1 MKTKFLAQLLLS
13 TCLISSCTSEDIE
26 FSDVNEQGSIETTTL
41 DIDEAKSLLQEFVAD
56 AFTKSNTSFTI
67 KEHKLKTLYIDNTET
82 LPVTVR
88 DTIPVYEFTTE
99 TDGQEGYSV
108 VVGDKRVEKVLISVP
123 SGLLSDTSFIE
134 PLRLYYRDIPMLIQQ
149 DLNQYYAETQEKAI
163 QTKMSV
169 EACYKD
175 LPTLWS
181 QGYPYN
187 EKCPIKC
194 YDHALAGCNAIAIAQ
209 ILAYHRVPTNLNW
222 ITQMTKSPLAAQRTA
237 AEKLYLPVKP
247 YIGTARL
254 ANLQETAAIEG
265 LLVDLDKDGMP
276 EALASLTLTEVV
288 ASLKEKNQQYAALTE
303 QRTNA
308 QADNPVESAKKIRLR
323 MDEEY
328 DEMTTYA
335 FAQSV
340 VKPTAT
346 TATFI
351 NRLNTLIDETNALYN
366 QRIAQA
372 KAAAKKQ
379 ADSESPSEI

>member
-1 MKTKFLAQLLLS
+1 MEKITKVK
-13 TCLISSCTSEDIE
+13 DI
-26 FSDVNEQGSIETTTL
+26 NI
-41 DIDEAKSLLQEFVAD
+41 
-56 AFTKSNTSFTI
+56 TKLNNA
-67 KEHKLKTLYIDNTET
+67 E
-82 LPVTVR
+82 
-88 DTIPVYEFTTE
+88 
-99 TDGQEGYSV
+99 
-108 VVGDKRVEKVLISVP
+108 
-123 SGLLSDTSFIE
+123 
-134 PLRLYYRDIPMLIQQ
+134 YRTFMARYGNL
-149 DLNQYYAETQEKAI
+149 
-163 QTKMSV
+163 
-169 EACYKD
+169 
-175 LPTLWS
+175 
-181 QGYPYN
+181 
-187 EKCPIKC
+187 
-194 YDHALAGCNAIAIAQ
+194 LAGGGGDSESPDEISFDPNDPLGIPQELRTAFAADFALLTDAVNQSSASKERDDLLIFI
-209 ILAYHRVPTNLNW
+209 TST
-222 ITQMTKSPLAAQRTA
+222 ITQMTKSPLVAQRTA

-247 YIGTARL
+247 YIGAARL

-276 EALASLTLTEVV
+276 EALAALTLTEVV

>member
-1 MKTKFLAQLLLS
+1 MEKITKVKDINITKLTTPS
-13 TCLISSCTSEDIE
+13 TEPSWPATGTCSR
-26 FSDVNEQGSIETTTL
+26 VA
-41 DIDEAKSLLQEFVAD
+41 EA
-56 AFTKSNTSFTI
+56 TRN
-67 KEHKLKTLYIDNTET
+67 
-82 LPVTVR
+82 
-88 DTIPVYEFTTE
+88 
-99 TDGQEGYSV
+99 
-108 VVGDKRVEKVLISVP
+108 
-123 SGLLSDTSFIE
+123 
-134 PLRLYYRDIPMLIQQ
+134 
-149 DLNQYYAETQEKAI
+149 
-163 QTKMSV
+163 
-169 EACYKD
+169 
-175 LPTLWS
+175 LPTRSASTRTTRWAS
-181 QGYPYN
+181 PKNFVQPS
-187 EKCPIKC
+187 PA
-194 YDHALAGCNAIAIAQ
+194 DFALLTDAVNQSSASEETAQ
-209 ILAYHRVPTNLNW
+209 MSALDKERDDLLIFITST

-247 YIGTARL
+247 YIGAARL

-276 EALASLTLTEVV
+276 EALAALTLTEVV

-372 KAAAKKQ
+372 RAAAAKKQ